1 MEESI
6 LVQTSFALVV
16 FNTNVPARVL
26 VTMDRFLSMALGRP
40 TAIQS
45 EECVIFCPYAS
56 PQLTDV

>member
-6 LVQTSFALVV
+6 LVQTSFVLII
-16 FNTNVPARVL
+16 FDTDVPARVL

-45 EECVIFCPYAS
+45 EE
-56 PQLTDV
+56 